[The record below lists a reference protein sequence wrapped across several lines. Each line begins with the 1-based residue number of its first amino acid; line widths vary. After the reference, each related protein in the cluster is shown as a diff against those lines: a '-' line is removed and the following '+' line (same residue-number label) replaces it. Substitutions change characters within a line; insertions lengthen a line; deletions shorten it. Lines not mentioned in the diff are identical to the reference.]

1 MTDDKTRAKAM
12 TKAVQFKGKKTFSQN
27 KLTTQMLDLTLWFI
41 GVSAVEIKGDHRNQ
55 IEVTGTEVDMI
66 CLTKMLRKKVAF
78 AELVSVSKVEP
89 PKKPEEEK
97 KPAPCKPCPPP
108 CKPCPPPPCNPC
120 PPPPC
125 KPCPP
130 PPCNP
135 CPPPPCNPCPPPP
148 CKPCPPPP
156 CKPCP
161 PPPCNPCPPPPCYPS
176 PQGYG
181 VPSAFPYPCN
191 PYSYIGEP
199 VYNHEPSCT
208 IL

>member
-12 TKAVQFKGKKTFSQN
+12 TKAVQFK
-27 KLTTQMLDLTLWFI
+27 

-66 CLTKMLRKKVAF
+66 GLTKRLRKKVAF

-89 PKKPEEEK
+89 PKKPEEK
-97 KPAPCKPCPPP
+97 KEGDK
-108 CKPCPPPPCNPC
+108 KDGDKKDGDKKDGDKKKEPPCNPC
-120 PPPPC
+120 P
-125 KPCPP
+125 
-130 PPCNP
+130 
-135 CPPPPCNPCPPPP
+135 
-148 CKPCPPPP
+148 
-156 CKPCP
+156 
-161 PPPCNPCPPPPCYPS
+161 PPPPCYPS

-208 IL
+208 IM

>member
-27 KLTTQMLDLTLWFI
+27 KLTKQMLDLTLWFI

-108 CKPCPPPPCNPC
+108 CKPCPPPPC
-120 PPPPC
+120 

-135 CPPPPCNPCPPPP
+135 CPPPPCKPCPPPP

>member
-1 MTDDKTRAKAM
+1 MKQKILFRVTMTDDKTRAKAM
-12 TKAVQFKGKKTFSQN
+12 TKAVQFK
-27 KLTTQMLDLTLWFI
+27 

-108 CKPCPPPPCNPC
+108 
-120 PPPPC
+120 PC

-130 PPCNP
+130 PPCN
-135 CPPPPCNPCPPPP
+135 
-148 CKPCPPPP
+148 PCPPPP

>member
-1 MTDDKTRAKAM
+1 MKQKILFRVTMTDDKTRAKAM

-108 CKPCPPPPCNPC
+108 
-120 PPPPC
+120 PC

-130 PPCNP
+130 PPCN
-135 CPPPPCNPCPPPP
+135 
-148 CKPCPPPP
+148 PCPPPP